1 MKKYLLLLWA
11 LFLVFPAYTGAED
24 FLGIPVVPG
33 GTVHGK
39 TDARLQI
46 KTDMTHNE
54 VFSFYKKALKGVP
67 DIKIREWKNAT
78 YIEDDGR
85 LPWHSITIS
94 KDGREGTT
102 VVIKKDTWSWIMG
115 TLILRFIGVFVVLSI
130 LLVCMSISGAIIS
143 RSVERTDIKGTG

>member
-1 MKKYLLLLWA
+1 MKKYLLLFWA

-24 FLGIPVVPG
+24 FLGVPVVPG
-33 GTVHGK
+33 GKVHEK
-39 TDARLQI
+39 TDAHLAL
-46 KTDMTHNE
+46 KTDMSHNE
-54 VFSFYKKALKGVP
+54 VFSFYKEALKAVP

-94 KDGREGTT
+94 KDGHDGTT
-102 VVIKKDTWSWIMG
+102 VVIMKDSWTWIMG
-115 TLILRFIGVFVVLSI
+115 TLILRFIGVFVVLTV

-143 RSVERTDIKGTG
+143 RSVGKTNIKGAG